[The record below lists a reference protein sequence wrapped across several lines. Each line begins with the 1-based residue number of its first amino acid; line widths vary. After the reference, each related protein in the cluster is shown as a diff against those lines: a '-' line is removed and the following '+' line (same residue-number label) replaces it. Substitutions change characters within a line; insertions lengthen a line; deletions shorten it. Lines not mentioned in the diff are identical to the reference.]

1 MHTLNGDQLLEMFV
15 RGALGRSGRKSARRV
30 VQVVGG
36 KSGLLSASTLL
47 AAAGVAWGVYE
58 TMQAQK
64 SPAGTAPAGGFPPS
78 SPPAPGGVTSA
89 TLASSA
95 PPPVPGGA
103 SAAGGVPP
111 EVMRI
116 VRLAVSAAN
125 ADGAMSDTERS
136 AILQHARDAGVEA
149 IALDELTVRRPLGEI
164 VTGVTAD
171 AERRDLYMLAFA
183 IVRAD
188 EGVSGA
194 ERIYLAQLAH
204 ALGLTPEIVSAIERD
219 TAAAIDASP
228 AQA

>member
-1 MHTLNGDQLLEMFV
+1 MFV

-36 KSGLLSASTLL
+36 RGGLLSASTLL

-64 SPAGTAPAGGFPPS
+64 STAGATPAAGPGPGASGGGPQPVGTSATPPPIPGAAALPTAPAG
-78 SPPAPGGVTSA
+78 V
-89 TLASSA
+89 
-95 PPPVPGGA
+95 PV
-103 SAAGGVPP
+103 
-111 EVMRI
+111 EVARI

-125 ADGAMSDTERS
+125 ADGAMSEVERS
-136 AILQHARDAGVEA
+136 AIVQHARDAGVEA
-149 IALDELTVRRPLGEI
+149 VAQDELAARRPLAEI
-164 VTGVTAD
+164 VAGVTAD
-171 AERRDLYMLAFA
+171 VERRDLYMLAFA

-204 ALGLTPEIVSAIERD
+204 ALGLTPEIAAAIEQD
-219 TAAAIDASP
+219 TAAAIDNQTP
-228 AQA
+228 PN

>member
-1 MHTLNGDQLLEMFV
+1 MFV
-15 RGALGRSGRKSARRV
+15 RGALGRSGRKSSRRV
-30 VQVVGG
+30 VQFVSG

-64 SPAGTAPAGGFPPS
+64 GGAGAGGAAPPS
-78 SPPAPGGVTSA
+78 PPVPGAVP
-89 TLASSA
+89 LSSMA
-95 PPPVPGGA
+95 PPPVPGGGA
-103 SAAGGVPP
+103 SAPAASVPP
-111 EVMRI
+111 EVTRI

-125 ADGAMSDTERS
+125 ADGAMSEPERA
-136 AILQHARDAGVEA
+136 AILEHARDAGVEA
-149 IALDELTVRRPLGEI
+149 IAQEELVARRPLAEI
-164 VTGVTAD
+164 VAGVSAD
-171 AERRDLYMLAFA
+171 AEKRDLYMLAFA

-204 ALGLTPEIVSAIERD
+204 ALALTPEVAGAIERD

-228 AQA
+228 AQD

>member
-1 MHTLNGDQLLEMFV
+1 MFV

-64 SPAGTAPAGGFPPS
+64 STAGAAPVGGTPPS
-78 SPPAPGGVTSA
+78 SPPMPGGVMPA
-89 TLASSA
+89 AAAS
-95 PPPVPGGA
+95 PPPVPGATGT
-103 SAAGGVPP
+103 PP
-111 EVMRI
+111 EVIRI

-149 IALDELTVRRPLGEI
+149 IASDELSVRRPLGEI
-164 VTGVTAD
+164 VAGVTAD
-171 AERRDLYMLAFA
+171 AETRDLYMLAFA

-204 ALGLTPEIVSAIERD
+204 ALGLTPEIAGAIERD

>member
-1 MHTLNGDQLLEMFV
+1 MPTLNGDQLLEMFV

-64 SPAGTAPAGGFPPS
+64 TGAAAAPAGGAAPPV
-78 SPPAPGGVTSA
+78 PPMTGGMP
-89 TLASSA
+89 SSA
-95 PPPVPGGA
+95 PPPVPGA
-103 SAAGGVPP
+103 ESAAATAPP
-111 EVMRI
+111 EVTRI

-149 IALDELTVRRPLGEI
+149 IAHDELTVRRPLAEI
-164 VTGVTAD
+164 VDSVTAD

-204 ALGLTPEIVSAIERD
+204 ALGLGPEITGAIERD
-219 TAAAIDASP
+219 TAAAIERT
-228 AQA
+228 